1 MQICKKSLLHI
12 KSLPEFEK
20 QDDFK
25 GKTKTLIQLT
35 FINRKNMKLTCY
47 AYEANTSWITLPSTR
62 ILWKEHNL
70 LVAVFKSREHSW

>member
-1 MQICKKSLLHI
+1 MHI

-47 AYEANTSWITLPSTR
+47 AYEANTS
-62 ILWKEHNL
+62 
-70 LVAVFKSREHSW
+70 

>member
-1 MQICKKSLLHI
+1 MYTRSTVSPLSKKFLLLLKAYMQICKKSLLHI

-47 AYEANTSWITLPSTR
+47 AYEANTS
-62 ILWKEHNL
+62 
-70 LVAVFKSREHSW
+70 